1 MSKKNDEAKTKMP
14 NQPTVEATVKATTEV
29 VEPDQVR
36 VVTVNGFLKMLEKI
50 KKDIKQQ
57 FNIDVEKDESG
68 YFLMQF
74 LADPETGKAGQLF
87 VKGVKVA
94 RNKEGQL
101 IVIEPMKIDEQEAL
115 AKENKRVQVL
125 SFAGIK
131 DILTQVAENSENLES
146 QVVVELEDQT
156 LKNARVA
163 GPISVGDEKLN
174 VAVPQRVVY
183 ETGDEQHPRA
193 LFLQF

>member
-87 VKGVKVA
+87 VTGVKVA